1 MGIMEK
7 LIKKNIMSAKC
18 KIPKEELGR
27 KEYQIAERWG
37 IHRNFKDFDNS
48 KTIKR

>member
-7 LIKKNIMSAKC
+7 LLKENIMITKC
-18 KIPKEELGR
+18 KTSKEELGS

-37 IHRNFKDFDNS
+37 ILWKL
-48 KTIKR
+48 